1 MKKLLVLVLA
11 SVFVIAFGFSKDFAM
26 VEKKIMYAEL
36 IANLRL
42 TDEQT
47 EKMVNVLEDF
57 IRDRERLMKE
67 FTELGEDYIKA
78 LVKDENAQDLKK
90 KLVSVRKKIMDLQ
103 RKTME
108 ELKEIL
114 TVAQYEKIQKFFME
128 RAKRMISKF
137 EKRLPQNVKER
148 FRKRM
153 EKIKESKKIPPR
165 PGGEEILMKVL
176 TEPDFLEILKMKLEE

>member
-1 MKKLLVLVLA
+1 
-11 SVFVIAFGFSKDFAM
+11 
-26 VEKKIMYAEL
+26 
-36 IANLRL
+36 
-42 TDEQT
+42 
-47 EKMVNVLEDF
+47 
-57 IRDRERLMKE
+57 
-67 FTELGEDYIKA
+67 
-78 LVKDENAQDLKK
+78 
-90 KLVSVRKKIMDLQ
+90 MDLQ

-128 RAKRMISKF
+128 KARKMISKF

-148 FRKRM
+148 FRERV
-153 EKIKESKKIPPR
+153 EKMKESKKIPPR